1 MKKVDRSAGASPVT
15 VINLGEAEAG
25 PAYPKISKDN
35 RGWLKWGCDN
45 LYPQRLLEAGSRSP
59 VNGAI
64 LESKVTYI
72 CGKGVRDS
80 AAGAKSYVGT
90 PHTGGTWDEVLERVA
105 TDYVTFGGFAL
116 QVIVNKGGSTVSVFH
131 QDFSEVRL
139 GQIDDFGNALTY
151 RISNDWSKA
160 GGSNRPLELK
170 AWPGSIEGA
179 SRGEAYLYYA
189 MEYRPGLR
197 YYPVPSYYNAMPYV
211 EADGDLAVFYR
222 GSIRNGFLPSVVIS
236 MPSNPPEEERERFQ
250 RAMEAKF
257 CGPTN
262 TSRVLIVW
270 GEDGAVKPEIEPFT
284 GSANADSYNDIEG
297 IVFQKIISAHRLAS
311 PTLAGVSGSGNLSG
325 NASEIVDAF
334 ILYNYTVIEQM
345 RRRILDRLNVFTR
358 INGVAPLT
366 VEELEVVTKIR
377 ESENAEQTIMTPQDS
392 RGGGGSDQPESES
405 LASRLGVGGTQALT
419 AILENPG
426 LTESRKRGILSVLF
440 GIGDEEIER
449 LFSK

>member
-1 MKKVDRSAGASPVT
+1 M
-15 VINLGEAEAG
+15 
-25 PAYPKISKDN
+25 
-35 RGWLKWGCDN
+35 
-45 LYPQRLLEAGSRSP
+45 
-59 VNGAI
+59 
-64 LESKVTYI
+64 
-72 CGKGVRDS
+72 
-80 AAGAKSYVGT
+80 
-90 PHTGGTWDEVLERVA
+90 
-105 TDYVTFGGFAL
+105 
-116 QVIVNKGGSTVSVFH
+116 
-131 QDFSEVRL
+131 
-139 GQIDDFGNALTY
+139 
-151 RISNDWSKA
+151 
-160 GGSNRPLELK
+160 
-170 AWPGSIEGA
+170 
-179 SRGEAYLYYA
+179 
-189 MEYRPGLR
+189 
-197 YYPVPSYYNAMPYV
+197 
-211 EADGDLAVFYR
+211 
-222 GSIRNGFLPSVVIS
+222 
-236 MPSNPPEEERERFQ
+236 
-250 RAMEAKF
+250 
-257 CGPTN
+257 
-262 TSRVLIVW
+262 LIVW

-358 INGVAPLT
+358 INGVAPLV

-392 RGGGGSDQPESES
+392 RGGGSDQPESES

-426 LTESRKRGILSVLF
+426 LTESQKRGILSVLF